1 MRREIL
7 LKRYVGEY
15 GLNVNWMEEIIGKA
29 LRPVEERIGWEQ
41 VMRVFARRSGR
52 GEGKDK
58 VGVEKEGGLKIIDE
72 QVDRLAKK

>member
-41 VMRVFARRSGR
+41 VMRVFAGRSGK
-52 GEGKDK
+52 GESKDK
-58 VGVEKEGGLKIIDE
+58 VGVEKEGGSKIIGE
-72 QVDRLAKK
+72 QVGRLAKK